1 MSRPTNSGPPPADY
15 EIVLRDPQP
24 ILRKK
29 LGDYLVVLDFESDSL
44 VKAGDNYGS
53 TILKVRVIV
62 KRGKNAEKEELHLV
76 AKMLPPTDFQR
87 SIFDSAFTFK
97 KEIFLYE
104 ELIPMYR
111 SLYKGAF
118 DVVPECYGC
127 ALSSKN
133 GADEVDEDAVILLE
147 NLKVKGYYMADRHE
161 GLNYDHLKIAVT
173 TLAKFH
179 AIGLS
184 IKHKKPAYLATVQT
198 YAKPLA
204 VGSQNMFP
212 FLDGMLEALSNDPST
227 SKYVDCIKMTRDP
240 EDIAKSYFQSL
251 EPTDPWACVVHTD
264 FWVNN
269 ALFHKDELTGKV
281 NDCKLV
287 DFQTYCLSSP
297 LIDLLFLLCTSMES
311 DLKWFDEMLEFYRK
325 VALEVLEE
333 LGCAVELFEK
343 KSFEKRLKIDAAKEM
358 IHIILMSKVVEL
370 RQGENLLT
378 SPVNEFCMKRLRRI
392 VDIYV
397 QKNWI

>member
-161 GLNYDHLKIAVT
+161 GLDREHLIIAVIT
-173 TLAKFH
+173 FAKFH
-179 AIGLS
+179 SNGLS
-184 IKHKKPAYLATVQT
+184 IKHKEPSYLPIIQT
-198 YAKPLA
+198 YTKPLS
-204 VGSQNMFP
+204 VNSEEMFP
-212 FLDGMLEALSNDPST
+212 FLDNMFQALSSDPST
-227 SKYVDCIKMTRDP
+227 SKYIDRIKMTGKP
-240 EDIAKSYFQSL
+240 NDIAETYYRSL
-251 EPTDPWACVVHTD
+251 EPTDPWTCVVHTD

-269 ALFHKDELTGKV
+269 ALFHKNELTGKV
-281 NDCKLV
+281 DDCKLV
-287 DFQTYCLSSP
+287 DFQSYCLSSP
-297 LIDLLFLLCTSMES
+297 LTDLLFVLCTSMES
-311 DLKWFDEMLEFYRK
+311 DLKWFDEMLEFYRQI
-325 VALEVLEE
+325 ALAVLGD

-343 KSFEKRLKIDAAKEM
+343 KSFEERLKVDAAKEM
-358 IHIILMSKVVEL
+358 FHILMMSKVAEL
-370 RQGENLLT
+370 RQGEDLVT
-378 SPVNEFCMKRLRRI
+378 SPLNNFYFV
-392 VDIYV
+392 
-397 QKNWI
+397 